1 MSPVEHARIDD
12 VATADEEVSPAARAR
27 RAALFVLAR
36 WSAFWPCLLWTGS
49 LVAARAIYWWRPAV
63 SAGIWGFLIL
73 FSFIAWGVALVR
85 TLPGERSYGWGVNGS
100 IGMALTLSVFGVVA
114 CLRLVSVSTIVGW
127 TALGPLVASVQRAR
141 RGATLRGDFAEL
153 WRRINAIPRRPHTHV
168 YLLGLCVIYIL
179 AWLDY
184 SSSVM
189 NAFFNRWDDEM
200 AYRGFVRQFLDQG
213 TLLESFSFRRAASY
227 GGQSLLQAFVVA
239 LSDSNRV
246 HIFDNGIAMLLLVGL
261 VTGYRTAPQ
270 WSARAAVLVAGFM
283 LVTLPYGPHNL
294 GSALSGAALFL
305 ALFRLLDDPGF
316 ADDAPVPSA
325 ILIGLVTA
333 ALCTLR
339 QNYISA
345 AVGLVAFA
353 YLALFLSPGSKP
365 REWVRRGMLT
375 GAFTFAFLLPWMVLA
390 VIAIGTPLYPLIQGN
405 VRPDYGF
412 VGSVNFDEK
421 VRWALSNLF
430 VFKPVVTI
438 GMLFAAAVLLPSTRR
453 NRVLHAFL
461 FASVIAFCL
470 MIHFFQNF
478 QDAESIARYYLAFVL
493 AFGLTVT
500 LAAVSQAARR
510 TAGVLPAAALVLF
523 AVGHQFVASKDQ
535 VLMTATTGV
544 SAFNNLLWQRG
555 PQKPHDDEG
564 LYRRIQDSIPPG
576 ERVLVMLD
584 HTHLLDGKRNVLFT
598 FDHPCAA
605 GPKPRPPCFEGPEA
619 MAAYLTQQRIRY
631 LAYQLGP
638 SSPEYSIPQWIRKRP
653 AELQP
658 KRRITYYERQAIF
671 ELDFFGTLQRLAA
684 SRQSVFHEGEVRVLD
699 LQTANTG
706 ERDDTPLPQ
715 LEKPDG
721 RQGL

>member
-1 MSPVEHARIDD
+1 MEHARIDD
-12 VATADEEVSPAARAR
+12 IATADEETSPAARAR

-36 WSAFWPCLLWTGS
+36 WSAFWPFLLWTGS
-49 LVAARAIYWWRPAV
+49 LVTARALYPWSSALP
-63 SAGIWGFLIL
+63 AGIWGFLIL

-85 TLPGERSYGWGVNGS
+85 TLPGERSYGWGLNGS
-100 IGMALTLSVFGVVA
+100 LGMALTVAVFGVLA
-114 CLRLVSVSTIVGW
+114 CLRLVSVTTIVGW
-127 TALGPLVASVQRAR
+127 TALGPLVACVQRAR
-141 RGATLRGDFAEL
+141 RGATFRGDFAEL
-153 WRRINAIPRRPHTHV
+153 WRRICAIPRRPQTHV

-184 SSSVM
+184 STAVM
-189 NAFFNRWDDEM
+189 NGFFNRWDDEM

-213 TLLESFSFRRAASY
+213 ALYESFSFRRAASY
-227 GGQSLLQAFVVA
+227 GGQSLLQAFVLA
-239 LSDSNRV
+239 LADSDRI
-246 HIFDNGIAMLLLVGL
+246 HIFDNGIALLLLVGL

-283 LVTLPYGPHNL
+283 LVTLPYAPHNL
-294 GSALSGAALFL
+294 GSALSGAAMFV

-316 ADDAPVPSA
+316 TDHAPVPNA
-325 ILIGLVTA
+325 ILVGLLTA

-353 YLALFLSPGSKP
+353 HVALFLSPGSTQR
-365 REWVRRGMLT
+365 REWLRRSILT
-375 GAFTFAFLLPWMVLA
+375 GACTIAFLLPWMVLA

-412 VGSVNFDEK
+412 VGALTFDDK
-421 VRWALSNLF
+421 VRWALTNLF
-430 VFKPVVTI
+430 VFKPIGTI
-438 GMLFAAAVLLPSTRR
+438 GMLFAAAVLLPASRR

-478 QDAESIARYYLAFVL
+478 QDTESIARYYLAFVL

-500 LAAVSQAARR
+500 LAALSQAARR

-523 AVGHQFVASKDQ
+523 AVGHQFVATKDH
-535 VLMTATTGV
+535 VLASTTSGV
-544 SAFNNLLWQRG
+544 TAFNNLLWQRG
-555 PQKPHDDEG
+555 PSKPHEKAN
-564 LYRRIQDSIPPG
+564 LYRRIQASIPPG

-598 FDHPCAA
+598 FDHPCGA

-638 SSPEYSIPQWIRKRP
+638 SSPEYSFYQWERKRP
-653 AELQP
+653 AEVQP
-658 KRRITYYERQAIF
+658 KRRLTYYERQAIF
-671 ELDFFGTLQRLAA
+671 ELDFFGTLLALTA

-706 ERDDTPLPQ
+706 ERDDTPPPQ
-715 LEKPDG
+715 HEKPGG
-721 RQGL
+721 RQGS